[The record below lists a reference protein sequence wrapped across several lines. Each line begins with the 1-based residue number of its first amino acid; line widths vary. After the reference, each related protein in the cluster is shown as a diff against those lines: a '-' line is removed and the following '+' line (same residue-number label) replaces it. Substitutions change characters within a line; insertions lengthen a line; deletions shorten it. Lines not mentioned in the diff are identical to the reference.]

1 MVQRAQVL
9 SVQGGVRVPRDGGVA
24 PSEMIARVGF
34 RGLKVAGLRVGVAR
48 VGCVRDREGGEMRA
62 LGFGGGCSES
72 SGEMAVVVGVVEVL
86 LVMRRGWGMRW
97 RSVVLEVEVG
107 WREGAERL
115 WEMEGMRAIGWF
127 AGRSAVRTMSY
138 WSDGNAF
145 AIVE

>member
-1 MVQRAQVL
+1 MEGRI
-9 SVQGGVRVPRDGGVA
+9 RVPRDGGVA
-24 PSEMIARVGF
+24 ASEVIARVGF
-34 RGLKVAGLRVGVAR
+34 RGSKVAAGLRVGVAR

-72 SGEMAVVVGVVEVL
+72 SGEMVVVVVVGVVEVL
-86 LVMRRGWGMRW
+86 LVMRRGRGMRW

-107 WREGAERL
+107 WREGVERL
-115 WEMEGMRAIGWF
+115 WEMEGIRAIGWF
-127 AGRSAVRTMSY
+127 AGRSAVRTMSD